1 MILPPPS
8 STRTDTL
15 FPYTTLFRSY
25 VTRNPGGYFAE
36 NTKQHEQA
44 VGPFD
49 RPWPRAL
56 SAMFNALS
64 RMGGTGD
71 SAPSPP
77 ALQPAGAAYTG
88 APCWGRQRRTWVRP
102 PCPTLLPPPLGCT
115 PLTRVFPTSP
125 AFEPGGP
132 LVGQR

>member
-77 ALQPAGAAYTG
+77 ALPHAGAPYTG
-88 APCWGRQRRTWVRP
+88 APGCGQLRRPWRRP
-102 PCPTLLPPPLGCT
+102 L
-115 PLTRVFPTSP
+115 SP
-125 AFEPGGP
+125 APALPACGWPRRHPVHDRQHVVWVDRG
-132 LVGQR
+132 

>member
-77 ALQPAGAAYTG
+77 ALPQAGAAYTG
-88 APCWGRQRRTWVRP
+88 APGWGQQRRTWRRPMRSEESRVGKECVRT
-102 PCPTLLPPPLGCT
+102 CGS
-115 PLTRVFPTSP
+115 RWSP
-125 AFEPGGP
+125 YP
-132 LVGQR
+132 

>member
-77 ALQPAGAAYTG
+77 ALPQAGAAYTG
-88 APCWGRQRRTWVRP
+88 APGWGQQRRTRSEER
-102 PCPTLLPPPLGCT
+102 
-115 PLTRVFPTSP
+115 RVGKECVSTGKSRWSP
-125 AFEPGGP
+125 YP
-132 LVGQR
+132 

>member
-77 ALQPAGAAYTG
+77 PLPQAAAAYPC
-88 APCWGRQRRTWVRP
+88 APGSGQQRRTWRRP
-102 PCPTLLPPPLGCT
+102 ICPPPPL
-115 PLTRVFPTSP
+115 P
-125 AFEPGGP
+125 AFWCPRRP
-132 LVGQR
+132 PVVFT